1 MTEVYLAGTGVPTPN
16 AQRMG
21 SCVVVAVDGEPIL
34 FDCGRGAATQL
45 VKLGLDPWRVRH
57 VFLTHH
63 HFDHTI
69 GLPDLMLGSW
79 QMGRDTPLRVFGPAG
94 TKHFAESIFETF
106 RIDIESRL
114 KKRDGREGT
123 ASLLEAIPME
133 IDEGPVFETP
143 DWSVRAV
150 RVVHLENALG
160 LRIDTKDRS
169 IVFSGDTKPCPALVE
184 LAQDADVLVHEV
196 FFSPEMEATGAPFG
210 RRKEF
215 VNPQWGERVRHT
227 KPNQVGVIAT
237 QARVKKLVLTHLW
250 SNQEEDRLRELVAAH
265 FDGEIAIGRDLMEV

>member
-21 SCVVVAVDGEPIL
+21 SCVVVVVDGEPIL

-45 VKLGLDPWRVRH
+45 VKLGLDPWRVEN

-63 HFDHTI
+63 HYDHTI
-69 GLPDLMLGSW
+69 GLPDLLLGSW

-94 TKHFAESIFETF
+94 TKHFVESIFETF
-106 RIDIESRL
+106 RIDIQSRL

-123 ASLLEAIPME
+123 RSLLEALPME
-133 IDEGPVFETP
+133 IDEGTVSETP
-143 DWSVRAV
+143 DWTVRAV

-160 LRIDTKDRS
+160 FRIDTKDRS
-169 IVFSGDTKPCPALVE
+169 IVFSGDTRPCPALVE
-184 LAQDADVLVHEV
+184 LAEDADVLVHEV

-227 KPNQVGVIAT
+227 KPHEVGVIAT
-237 QARVKKLVLTHLW
+237 QARVKKLVLTHMW
-250 SNQEEDRLRELVAAH
+250 SNQDEDRLRELVAANY
-265 FDGEIAIGRDLMEV
+265 DGEIVIGRDLMNI